1 MIEVAKN
8 ARSNRGK
15 KVKSVERFNQELEVQ
30 GHICEIPVTG
40 DFNHVKGTF
49 TVTTRLSAIHGTY
62 DDDELDE
69 IIQQMAEGVANGFKW
84 AMKLKRIHDN
94 GKKSV
99 ADDQP
104 TLAFPGQTL
113 GQEPVGEFVRIEEG
127 NN

>member
-1 MIEVAKN
+1 MSVAKS
-8 ARSNRGK
+8 ARSNRGT
-15 KVKSVERFNQELEVQ
+15 KVKSVERFNEEIEVQ
-30 GHICEIPVTG
+30 GHICEIAVVG

-49 TVTTRLSAIHGTY
+49 KITTHLSATHATY
-62 DDDELDE
+62 EDDELDA
-69 IIQQMAEGVANGFKW
+69 ILDRQAVGVANAFKW

-94 GKKSV
+94 GKNSV